1 LWWLD
6 EGSLFANPSLKIGFA
21 NNNLMGCV
29 FQIGTHSPEAVISS
43 ATLAINLRIP
53 ESVFLGEGASQDQD

>member
-1 LWWLD
+1 
-6 EGSLFANPSLKIGFA
+6 
-21 NNNLMGCV
+21 MGCV

-43 ATLAINLRIP
+43 ATSAINLRIP